1 MAEPMIATGGG
12 PVALRTS
19 PLAHLGERMRAAA
32 VTGARGVTLTE
43 WPFITM
49 VNLRV
54 DPAAE
59 AADRIEKTLG
69 TRLPRRCGQTTASG
83 PHTIVWLGPDEW
95 LVLSQSDETAVT
107 AVTAV
112 TDETAVAAV
121 AAVAA
126 LAAALREALGGD
138 PGSVVDVSAN
148 RTTLELSGPA
158 ARQVL
163 EKGCP
168 LDLHPRAFGPGQAVS
183 TTVGPVAVLLRQVDD
198 VPTYRLLPR
207 SSFADY
213 LARWL
218 IDAMSEYRGVEV
230 P

>member
-1 MAEPMIATGGG
+1 MAEPTQSG
-12 PVALRTS
+12 PAVLRTS
-19 PLAHLGERMRAAA
+19 PLAHLEARMRAAS

-43 WPFITM
+43 WPFLTM

-54 DPAAE
+54 DPASE
-59 AADRIEKTLG
+59 AADRIAKTLG
-69 TRLPRRCGQTTASG
+69 APLPRRCGHTSASV
-83 PHTIVWLGPDEW
+83 PHTAVWLGPDEW
-95 LVLSQSDETAVT
+95 LVLSQADAAAVT
-107 AVTAV
+107 A
-112 TDETAVAAV
+112 E
-121 AAVAA
+121 
-126 LAAALREALGGD
+126 LREALDGD

-168 LDLHPRAFGPGQAVS
+168 LDLHPRGFRPGQAIS
-183 TTVGPVAVLLRQVDD
+183 TTVGPVPVLLWQVDD
-198 VPTYRLLPR
+198 TPTYRLFPR

-213 LARWL
+213 LARWF
-218 IDAMSEYRGVEV
+218 IDAMSEYRGPQV

>member
-1 MAEPMIATGGG
+1 MADPTIDAGAG

-19 PLAHLGERMRAAA
+19 PLAHLAEPMRAAA
-32 VTGARGVTLTE
+32 VTGARGVRLAE

-54 DPAAE
+54 DPASE
-59 AADRIEKTLG
+59 TADRIGKTLG
-69 TRLPRRCGQTTASG
+69 APLPRQCGHTTAAG
-83 PHTIVWLGPDEW
+83 PHTVFWLGPDEW
-95 LVLSQSDETAVT
+95 LVLSHADGPV
-107 AVTAV
+107 
-112 TDETAVAAV
+112 VAAE
-121 AAVAA
+121 
-126 LAAALREALGGD
+126 LRETLAGD

-168 LDLHPRAFGPGQAVS
+168 LDLHPRAFGPGRAVS
-183 TTVGPVAVLLRQVDD
+183 TTVGPVAVLLWQVDEA
-198 VPTYRLLPR
+198 PTYRLLPR

-218 IDAMSEYRGVEV
+218 IDAMSEYRGPEG

>member
-1 MAEPMIATGGG
+1 MAEPTIDAGAG

-19 PLAHLGERMRAAA
+19 PLAHLEEQMRAAA
-32 VTGARGVTLTE
+32 ATGARGVTLSE
-43 WPFITM
+43 WAFLAM
-49 VNLRV
+49 VNVRV
-54 DPAAE
+54 APASE

-69 TRLPRRCGQTTASG
+69 APLPRQCGRTTTSG
-83 PHTIVWLGPDEW
+83 PHTVLWLGPDEW
-95 LVLSQSDETAVT
+95 LVLSQGDG
-107 AVTAV
+107 
-112 TDETAVAAV
+112 TAVAAE
-121 AAVAA
+121 
-126 LAAALREALGGD
+126 LREALAGD

-168 LDLHPRAFGPGQAVS
+168 LDLHPRSFGPGRAVS
-183 TTVGPVAVLLRQVDD
+183 TTVGPVAVLLWQVDD
-198 VPTYRLLPR
+198 APRYRLFPR

-218 IDAMSEYRGVEV
+218 IDAMSEYRGPEL

>member
-1 MAEPMIATGGG
+1 MAERTIDTGAG
-12 PVALRTS
+12 PAALRTS
-19 PLAHLGERMRAAA
+19 PLAHLEERMRAAT
-32 VTGARGVTLTE
+32 VTGARGVALAE
-43 WPFITM
+43 WPFVTM

-54 DPAAE
+54 DPASE
-59 AADRIEKTLG
+59 AADRIEKTLR
-69 TRLPRRCGQTTASG
+69 TPLPQECGHTTASG
-83 PHTIVWLGPDEW
+83 AHTVAWLGPDEW
-95 LVLSQSDETAVT
+95 LVLSHAEEGAM
-107 AVTAV
+107 
-112 TDETAVAAV
+112 AAE
-121 AAVAA
+121 
-126 LAAALREALGGD
+126 LREALAGD

-168 LDLHPRAFGPGQAVS
+168 LDLHPRVFKPGRAVS
-183 TTVGPVAVLLRQVDD
+183 TTVGPVPVLLWQVDD
-198 VPTYRLLPR
+198 APTYRLLPR

-218 IDAMSEYRGVEV
+218 IDAMSEYRGPEV

>member
-1 MAEPMIATGGG
+1 MAEPTTGTGTG

-19 PLAHLGERMRAAA
+19 PLAHLEDRMRAAT
-32 VTGARGVTLTE
+32 VTGVRGVALTE
-43 WPFITM
+43 RPFLTM

-54 DPAAE
+54 DPASA
-59 AADRIEKTLG
+59 AADRVAKALG
-69 TRLPRRCGQTTASG
+69 TPLPRQCGHTTESG
-83 PHTIVWLGPDEW
+83 ARTIVWLGPDEW
-95 LVLSQSDETAVT
+95 LVLSEGTF
-107 AVTAV
+107 
-112 TDETAVAAV
+112 VAAE
-121 AAVAA
+121 
-126 LAAALREALGGD
+126 LKEALGAG

-148 RTTLELSGPA
+148 RTTLELGGPA

-168 LDLHPRAFGPGQAVS
+168 LDLHPRVFGPGRAVS
-183 TTVGPVAVLLRQVDD
+183 TTVGPVAVLLWQVDD
-198 VPTYRLLPR
+198 EPTYRLFPR

-218 IDAMSEYRGVEV
+218 IDAMSEYRGPEI

>member
-1 MAEPMIATGGG
+1 MAEPHNDASTG
-12 PVALRTS
+12 PVALRVS
-19 PLAHLGERMRAAA
+19 PLAHLAQRMNDAA

-43 WPFITM
+43 RPFATM
-49 VNLRV
+49 VNVRV
-54 DPAAE
+54 SPAS
-59 AADRIEKTLG
+59 AAASRIEKTLG
-69 TRLPRRCGQTTASG
+69 APLPRAYGETTSSG
-83 PHTIVWLGPDEW
+83 THTACWLGPDEW
-95 LVLSQSDETAVT
+95 LVLSQAEETS
-107 AVTAV
+107 
-112 TDETAVAAV
+112 VAAELGE
-121 AAVAA
+121 A
-126 LAAALREALGGD
+126 LAAD

-168 LDLHPRAFGPGQAVS
+168 LDLHPRVFGPGRAVS
-183 TTVGPVAVLLRQVDD
+183 TTVGPIAVLLRQVDD
-198 VPTYRLLPR
+198 APTYRLLPR

-218 IDAMSEYRGVEV
+218 IDAMSEYRGPEL

>member
-1 MAEPMIATGGG
+1 MAEPTIDAGAGAG

-19 PLAHLGERMRAAA
+19 PLAPWEERMRAAA
-32 VTGARGVTLTE
+32 VTGARGVTLAE
-43 WPFITM
+43 WPFLTM

-54 DPAAE
+54 DPASE
-59 AADRIEKTLG
+59 AAYRIGKTLG
-69 TRLPRRCGQTTASG
+69 APLPRQCGHTTASG
-83 PHTIVWLGPDEW
+83 PHTVLWLGPDEW
-95 LVLSQSDETAVT
+95 LVVSPASPASPADGP
-107 AVTAV
+107 
-112 TDETAVAAV
+112 AVAAE
-121 AAVAA
+121 
-126 LAAALREALGGD
+126 LREALAGD

-168 LDLHPRAFGPGQAVS
+168 LDLHPRAFGPGRAVS
-183 TTVGPVAVLLRQVDD
+183 TTVGPVAVLLWQADD
-198 VPTYRLLPR
+198 APTYRLLPR

-218 IDAMSEYRGVEV
+218 IDAMSEYRGPEL

>member
-1 MAEPMIATGGG
+1 MAEPTNDAGAG

-19 PLAHLGERMRAAA
+19 PLAHLEEPMRDAA
-32 VTGARGVTLTE
+32 VTGARGVRLAE

-49 VNLRV
+49 VNVRV
-54 DPAAE
+54 DPASE
-59 AADRIEKTLG
+59 AADRIAKTLG
-69 TRLPRRCGQTTASG
+69 APLPRSCGHTTTSG
-83 PHTIVWLGPDEW
+83 PHTVLWLGPDEW
-95 LVLSQSDETAVT
+95 LVLCHADG
-107 AVTAV
+107 
-112 TDETAVAAV
+112 TAVAV
-121 AAVAA
+121 D
-126 LAAALREALGGD
+126 LREALAGD

-148 RTTLELSGPA
+148 RTTLELRGPA

-168 LDLHPRAFGPGQAVS
+168 LDLHPRAFGPGRAVS
-183 TTVGPVAVLLRQVDD
+183 TTVGPVAVLLWQLDEA
-198 VPTYRLLPR
+198 PTYRLFPR

-218 IDAMSEYRGVEV
+218 IDAMSEYRGPRV

>member
-1 MAEPMIATGGG
+1 MAEPTNAAGAGASAG

-19 PLAHLGERMRAAA
+19 PLAHLAERMRTAT
-32 VTGARGVTLTE
+32 VTGPRGVTLTE
-43 WPFITM
+43 WPFSTM

-54 DPAAE
+54 DPASA
-59 AADRIEKTLG
+59 AADRIEKSLG
-69 TRLPRRCGQTTASG
+69 APLPRQCGHTTASDC
-83 PHTIVWLGPDEW
+83 HTVLWLGPDEW
-95 LVLSQSDETAVT
+95 LALSRADG
-107 AVTAV
+107 
-112 TDETAVAAV
+112 TDGVDGTVVAAELR
-121 AAVAA
+121 AA
-126 LAAALREALGGD
+126 LGAD

-168 LDLHPRAFGPGQAVS
+168 LDLHPRAFGPGHAVS
-183 TTVGPVAVLLRQVDD
+183 TTVGPVAVLLWQVDGAS
-198 VPTYRLLPR
+198 TYRLFPR

-218 IDAMSEYRGVEV
+218 IDAMSEYRGPE
-230 P
+230 PP

>member
-1 MAEPMIATGGG
+1 MAEPTIDAR
-12 PVALRTS
+12 VS
-19 PLAHLGERMRAAA
+19 PLAHLEERMRAAT

-43 WPFITM
+43 WPFLTM
-49 VNLRV
+49 VNVRV
-54 DPAAE
+54 DPASE
-59 AADRIEKTLG
+59 AADRIGKALG
-69 TRLPRRCGQTTASG
+69 APLPRQCGDTSTSG
-83 PHTIVWLGPDEW
+83 PHTVLWLGFDEW
-95 LVLSQSDETAVT
+95 LVLSQAEVT
-107 AVTAV
+107 AVTA
-112 TDETAVAAV
+112 E
-121 AAVAA
+121 
-126 LAAALREALGGD
+126 LREALGGD

-168 LDLHPRAFGPGQAVS
+168 LDLHPRSFAPGRAVS
-183 TTVGPVAVLLRQVDD
+183 TTVGPIAVLLWQVDD
-198 VPTYRLLPR
+198 GPTYRLFPR

-218 IDAMSEYRGVEV
+218 IDAMSEYRGPEV

>member
-1 MAEPMIATGGG
+1 
-12 PVALRTS
+12 
-19 PLAHLGERMRAAA
+19 MRGAA
-32 VTGARGVTLTE
+32 VTGARGVKLTE
-43 WPFITM
+43 WPFVTM

-54 DPAAE
+54 GPASE
-59 AADRIEKTLG
+59 AADRIAKTLG
-69 TRLPRRCGQTTASG
+69 APLPRLCGHTTASG
-83 PHTIVWLGPDEW
+83 PHTVVWLGPDEW
-95 LVLSQSDETAVT
+95 LVLSQAE
-107 AVTAV
+107 
-112 TDETAVAAV
+112 ETAVAAE
-121 AAVAA
+121 
-126 LAAALREALGGD
+126 LREALGSD

-183 TTVGPVAVLLRQVDD
+183 TTVGPVPVLLWQTDGT
-198 VPTYRLLPR
+198 PTYRLFPR

-213 LARWL
+213 LARRL
-218 IDAMSEYRGVEV
+218 IDAMTEYRSPEV

>member
-1 MAEPMIATGGG
+1 MAEPTTIDAGADAGTG

-19 PLAHLGERMRAAA
+19 PLAHLEERMRAAA
-32 VTGARGVTLTE
+32 VTGARGVALSE
-43 WPFITM
+43 LPFVTM

-54 DPAAE
+54 GPASE
-59 AADRIEKTLG
+59 AAGRIERALG
-69 TRLPRRCGQTTASG
+69 APLPQECGHTTASG
-83 PHTIVWLGPDEW
+83 SHTVVWLGPDEW
-95 LVLSQSDETAVT
+95 LVLSRDA
-107 AVTAV
+107 AP
-112 TDETAVAAV
+112 AVAAD
-121 AAVAA
+121 
-126 LAAALREALGGD
+126 LREALGAD

-168 LDLHPRAFGPGQAVS
+168 LDLHSRAFAPGRAVS
-183 TTVGPVAVLLRQVDD
+183 TTVGPVPVLLWQVDG

-218 IDAMSEYRGVEV
+218 IDAMTEFGSPEL